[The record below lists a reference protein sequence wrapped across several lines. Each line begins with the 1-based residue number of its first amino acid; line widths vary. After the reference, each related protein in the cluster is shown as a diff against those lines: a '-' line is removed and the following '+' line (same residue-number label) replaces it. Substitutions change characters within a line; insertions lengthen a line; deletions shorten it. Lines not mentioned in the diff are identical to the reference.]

1 MSDHAALVR
10 AIGDIFE
17 RKLHLTVP
25 SPSADLF
32 ESGGLDSLSLVELL
46 LQLELEYGLRI
57 QLQELELA
65 NFRSI
70 ESIAAFVR
78 QRLEGGQAPARRYGF
93 AAPPQPGSAAAS
105 IFDETIAPSETV
117 IESIFDEG
125 QGAQPDSTQQYIY
138 MDEKC
143 PA

>member
-78 QRLEGGQAPARRYGF
+78 QRLESGQASARRYSF
-93 AAPPQPGSAAAS
+93 AAPPQPGSAAPS
-105 IFDETIAPSETV
+105 IFDEPIAPSETV